1 MFHKARHDEACPVRQ
16 EYVAVNSHILIS
28 DLADE
33 IQTVV
38 FRELQF
44 ELKLCLCKHR
54 SMYITNKSF
63 KFLEE

>member
-1 MFHKARHDEACPVRQ
+1 MFHKARHDEACPVPQ
-16 EYVAVNSHILIS
+16 EYVAVNFHILIS

-38 FRELQF
+38 FRQS
-44 ELKLCLCKHR
+44 CKHR

-63 KFLEE
+63 KFLEQ